1 MWLQRCTAV
10 AVGGLQTEGQVLG
23 VGQRQERQPVPPP
36 RASQHEYLAH
46 CGEPQPRPYSHRKD
60 HSGQPTSCR
69 SPAPRNTARRNTAR
83 RNRCGRVVHAVILPL
98 GWPLAGAVGQG
109 PKGTGRALWPTCQA
123 PCPPAGR
130 CGLLARPVGLMPRHC
145 RSANERRIAAKASR
159 HDHCGTGEIQ
169 PGPQVDLGLGGIEK
183 RCAEPQR
190 H

>member
-23 VGQRQERQPVPPP
+23 VGQRQERQPVPPS

-69 SPAPRNTARRNTAR
+69 STAPRNTAL
-83 RNRCGRVVHAVILPL
+83 RNRCGRVVHAGILPL
-98 GWPLAGAVGQG
+98 GCPKVGAAGQSLME
-109 PKGTGRALWPTCQA
+109 TGGALWPASRA
-123 PCPPAGR
+123 PGERAGR

-145 RSANERRIAAKASR
+145 RSTNERGIAAKASR